1 MTRPSPLIHFAGV
14 VRDYGG
20 TEPLRVRALAVGPGD
35 HLAVSGLDA
44 AAAETMVHLISAA
57 ALPDEGRVTV
67 AGQDT
72 RDIATDS
79 EWLLSLDRFG
89 VVTRRAVLL
98 DTLSTAAN
106 MALPLTVSIDP
117 MADETRRVVER
128 LASEV
133 GLAPDRLDVPCG
145 ALDALD
151 RTRLHLARALALNPA
166 IVVLEHP
173 TADLR
178 DDRSRGEIGR
188 ALRRVSAARGIGWL
202 AFDDDRVFAAE
213 SGGERWR
220 LDGRTGEMTRQRWW
234 RR

>member
-1 MTRPSPLIHFAGV
+1 
-14 VRDYGG
+14 
-20 TEPLRVRALAVGPGD
+20 
-35 HLAVSGLDA
+35 
-44 AAAETMVHLISAA
+44 MVHLISGAA
-57 ALPDEGRVTV
+57 VPDEGRVSV

-117 MADETRRVVER
+117 MADETRRIVES

-133 GLAPDRLDVPCG
+133 GLELDRLDVPCG

-166 IVVLEHP
+166 IVILEQP

-178 DDRSRGEIGR
+178 DDRSRSEMGR
-188 ALRRVSAARGIGWL
+188 ALRRVSEVRGIGWL

-213 SGGERWR
+213 SGGARWR
-220 LDGRTGEMTRQRWW
+220 LDVRTGDVTRQRWW